1 MWQESSETVSPL
13 RSGLTTGSCATACC
27 VAACRSLFAKDNPVL
42 VEISLP
48 RGKLVELPISDYQPL
63 TDSRNGVRVSTVKDA
78 GDDPDATHGA
88 TVFVELALITEPG
101 VVFKA
106 AKGVG
111 TVTKTGLLL
120 EVGEPAINPVPRK
133 MMSQH
138 LQNYAAVYQYQGGF
152 EVSVGVVDGEQIAL
166 KTMNGRLGILGGLSI
181 LGTTGIVR
189 PFSCAAYIA
198 SIRQGVDVAS
208 SNGVTHIAAATGSS
222 SEAAIAEHY
231 QLADMALIEMGDF
244 VGALLKHLK
253 KGQVRKLSI
262 CGGFGKMTKLA
273 QGALDL
279 NSRKCSIDFVFLQRC
294 VTQLLE
300 QQTTAA
306 EISTAQQQQL
316 LDSVGKA
323 NTSIE
328 VLNLCMAQQLPL
340 AQLVC
345 QLAQQQAALI
355 VAATVTVEVFA
366 INRKG
371 EIIAS
376 TVTVDQQ

>member
-1 MWQESSETVSPL
+1 MWQESSETITPL

-27 VAACRSLFAKDNPVL
+27 VAACRSLFAKQSPAL

-48 RGKLVELPISDYQPL
+48 RGKLVEMHISNYQPL
-63 TDSRNGVRVSTVKDA
+63 AGNREGIRVSTIKDA

-88 TVFVELALITEPG
+88 TIFVELALVSEPG
-101 VVFKA
+101 IVFKA
-106 AKGVG
+106 AEGVG

-120 EVGEPAINPVPRK
+120 DIGEPAINPVPRK

-138 LQNYAAVYQYQGGF
+138 LSNYAEVYQYSGGF
-152 EVSVGVVDGEQIAL
+152 EVSVGVVNGEQIAT

-208 SNGVTHIAAATGSS
+208 SNGVTHMAAATGSS
-222 SEAAIAEHY
+222 SEAAIGEHY
-231 QLADMALIEMGDF
+231 QLQDMALIEMGDF

-253 KGQVRKLSI
+253 KGQISKLSI

-279 NSRKCSIDFVFLQRC
+279 NSRKCSIDFAFLQRC

-300 QQTTAA
+300 QQASVLVINT
-306 EISTAQQQQL
+306 EQQQQL
-316 LDSVGKA
+316 LASVGSA

-328 VLNLCMAQQLPL
+328 VLNLCSERQLPL
-340 AQLVC
+340 AALIC
-345 QLAQQQAALI
+345 QLAQQQAQAI
-355 VAATVTVEVFA
+355 VAATVAVEVFA

-376 TVTVDQQ
+376 TVTEVAV